1 MFRFIEILQRHSSG
15 SSPCFGTVIE
25 CVGKNA
31 RHASRQKRK
40 LKKPRGTITAKAKAK
55 LELKPKTNPK
65 LHENGGFPVAGQR
78 VASASRLGEL
88 ERRLKNPKV
97 TAEKVI

>member
-1 MFRFIEILQRHSSG
+1 MSRFIEILQRHSSG

-65 LHENGGFPVAGQR
+65 LHENGGVPSCR
-78 VASASRLGEL
+78 PESRKRISS
-88 ERRLKNPKV
+88 RRARKTSQKPKGDG
-97 TAEKVI
+97 